1 MRLRLHR
8 SLLLSLGVA
17 VAFVALAGLE
27 GCASPAPD
35 EAPPNGG
42 GAEEGTNAQVADV
55 TDSLAT
61 IEGDA
66 AAGTRIAVVR
76 STRFVLEGTRIGELV
91 IGKRYALELR
101 KTDAAPRNGL
111 AVRELVDFRAV
122 KHVIGTLADDA
133 NDPAGM
139 ILTSVHGKS
148 YALYGDAATAYKEI
162 RASLPAH
169 DYAKTLFEANVVPDK
184 RPSTRFEW
192 LDYAPVP
199 HVRCTQKDEPGVHLD
214 LVDVKPDESML
225 DGFVTIPMSTHES
238 RVGAHA
244 ECKRDPAGALAYAC
258 ALDVL
263 GEAWGKAT
271 FVPSAATPF
280 DLTVER
286 TDATEL
292 VFACEVLKPETL
304 LAASE
309 D

>member
-1 MRLRLHR
+1 MRLRPHR
-8 SLLLSLGVA
+8 SPLLSLGVA
-17 VAFVALAGLE
+17 VAFAALAGLE
-27 GCASPAPD
+27 GCASPGAP
-35 EAPPNGG
+35 EAPPT
-42 GAEEGTNAQVADV
+42 GAGPEVGTNAQVADV

-61 IEGDA
+61 IEGDQ
-66 AAGTRIAVVR
+66 AAGTRVAVVR
-76 STRFVLEGTRIGELV
+76 STRYVLEGARIGELV
-91 IGKRYALELR
+91 IGKRYAVALR
-101 KTDAAPRNGL
+101 KTEAAPRDGL

-122 KHVIGTLADDA
+122 KHVVGTLADDA

-148 YALYGDAATAYKEI
+148 YALYGDTATAYKEI

-199 HVRCTQKDEPGVHLD
+199 YVRCSQKDEPGVHLD
-214 LVDVKPDESML
+214 LVDVKPDESLL

-244 ECKRDPAGALAYAC
+244 ECKRDPAGTPTYAC
-258 ALDVL
+258 SLDVL

-271 FVPSAATPF
+271 FVPSATTPF
-280 DLTVER
+280 DLTIER
-286 TDATEL
+286 TDATRL
-292 VFACEVLKPETL
+292 VFACEVVKPETL

>member
-1 MRLRLHR
+1 MRLRPHR
-8 SLLLSLGVA
+8 SSLLSVSLT
-17 VAFVALAGLE
+17 VAFAALGGLG
-27 GCASPAPD
+27 GCASSEP
-35 EAPPNGG
+35 EAPS
-42 GAEEGTNAQVADV
+42 GAAVVPEQGTNAQVADV
-55 TDSLAT
+55 DDTLAT

-76 STRFVLEGTRIGELV
+76 ATRYLLEGALIGELA
-91 IGKRYALELR
+91 IGKRYALGLR
-101 KTDAAPRNGL
+101 KTSAPPRDGL
-111 AVRELVDFRAV
+111 AVRELVEYRAV
-122 KHVIGTLADDA
+122 KHVVGTLADDA

-139 ILTSVHGKS
+139 ILTTVHGNA
-148 YALYGDAATAYKEI
+148 YALHGDTATAYKEV

-169 DYAKTLFEANVVPDK
+169 DYAKTLFEANVVEDK

-192 LDYAPVP
+192 LDYAPIP

-244 ECKRDPAGALAYAC
+244 ECKRDPAGAPSYAC

-263 GEAWGKAT
+263 GEAWGKAS
-271 FVPSAATPF
+271 FVPADAPF
-280 DLTVER
+280 DLTIDR
-286 TDATEL
+286 TDATKL
-292 VFACEVLKPETL
+292 VFACAVVKTESL
-304 LAASE
+304 LASSE